1 MPQVHT
7 KDKLLGQ
14 SRSQHQSAV
23 AERDQLR
30 IELGKLG
37 ATFRDKQD
45 VVDEQIAEVSGTLMR
60 ARVSGT
66 SHDIYLCWYAWWVD
80 LCKSWRVI
88 WVGALFSSSAD

>member
-45 VVDEQIAEVSGTLMR
+45 VVDEQIAEVSGTSIR

-66 SHDIYLCWYAWWVD
+66 RHDISLFVCMVAD
-80 LCKSWRVI
+80 LSKSHLGWCPFFI
-88 WVGALFSSSAD
+88 IC